1 MKNVLLSNSGVVP
14 NIHPNLLLPLKS
26 DWPKGSRANKHAI
39 KSTIAYNDEMEE
51 LQENIA
57 QDTNNNEME
66 ELQENIAQETSIL
79 ENSNLHNLSGQLE
92 KTESESQSNQTEIT
106 QIQHEEVSQSF
117 NKVDD
122 HQQENEMSQ
131 YSVYEACTSSKE
143 IEIKSPN
150 KRTRSVYSDSN
161 LESSPIKKFK
171 FVKETPTRI
180 SISENDKKTELTQIE
195 ENHHENIFSNKNEIN
210 KLSELPRRPSP
221 PENEIYST
229 SSSANSQSTLIIDE
243 TQVMSPVHNETKVEK
258 KRLESSTS
266 VSNTPITTRSN
277 KKIRLELDK
286 AKKSFEKSM
295 EIIEN
300 LMAEKNGDNSSEASL
315 ETSQDYINN
324 QKENIISITAKKTDE
339 GTTTIVRTYLS
350 DISNK
355 INH

>member
-1 MKNVLLSNSGVVP
+1 
-14 NIHPNLLLPLKS
+14 LLLPLKS
-26 DWPKGSRANKHAI
+26 DWPKGPRANKHAI

-51 LQENIA
+51 LQENVA

-66 ELQENIAQETSIL
+66 ELQENVAQDTNNNEMEKLQENVAHETSIL

-92 KTESESQSNQTEIT
+92 KSESESQSNRTVIT
-106 QIQHEEVSQSF
+106 QKQHEEVSQSF

-122 HQQENEMSQ
+122 HQQENEISQ
-131 YSVYEACTSSKE
+131 YSFYEACTSSKE

-150 KRTRSVYSDSN
+150 KRTRSVSSDSN

-171 FVKETPTRI
+171 FVKETPTKI
-180 SISENDKKTELTQIE
+180 SISENNKKTELNHME
-195 ENHHENIFSNKNEIN
+195 ENDCENIFSNKNEIN
-210 KLSELPRRPSP
+210 KLSELPKRPSP
-221 PENEIYST
+221 LENEINST

-243 TQVMSPVHNETKVEK
+243 TQSMSPVHETKVEK
-258 KRLESSTS
+258 KRLESPAS

-277 KKIRLELDK
+277 KKIQSELDK

-295 EIIEN
+295 KIIQD
-300 LMAEKNGDNSSEASL
+300 LISAKNDDNSSETSL
-315 ETSQDYINN
+315 ETGQDYINN
-324 QKENIISITAKKTDE
+324 QKENIVSITEKKTDE

-350 DISNK
+350 DITNK

>member
-26 DWPKGSRANKHAI
+26 DWRKGSRANKHAI
-39 KSTIAYNDEMEE
+39 KSTIVYNVEMEE

-66 ELQENIAQETSIL
+66 ELQENVAQETSIL

-92 KTESESQSNQTEIT
+92 KTESESQSNQTEI
-106 QIQHEEVSQSF
+106 QHEEVSQSF

-131 YSVYEACTSSKE
+131 YSFYEACTSSKE

-150 KRTRSVYSDSN
+150 KRTRSVSSDSN

-180 SISENDKKTELTQIE
+180 SISENDKKTELNQIE

-221 PENEIYST
+221 PENEINST

-258 KRLESSTS
+258 KRLESPAS

-277 KKIRLELDK
+277 KKIQLELDK

-295 EIIEN
+295 KIIQN
-300 LMAEKNGDNSSEASL
+300 LMAEKNDDDNSSEASL

-324 QKENIISITAKKTDE
+324 QKKNIVSITEKKTDE